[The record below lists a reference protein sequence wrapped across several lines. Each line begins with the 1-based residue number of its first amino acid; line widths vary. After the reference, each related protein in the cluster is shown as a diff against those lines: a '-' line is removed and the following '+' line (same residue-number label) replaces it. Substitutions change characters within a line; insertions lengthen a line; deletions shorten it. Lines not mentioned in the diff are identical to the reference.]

1 MSHNPHEPNG
11 QGPYEPPARDHGAPG
26 PLDGEHQPYGQPGY
40 GTGDQAYGQ
49 PSGYGQQPGYDAGQS
64 YDQQTGYDSAAQAY
78 GQQPSYDAGQPYGQ
92 PEGTQYSYGQPAGQG
107 DQPTGAWAQAPYGQ
121 QAGYGQYQA
130 VPQYASWGK
139 RALGWL
145 FDYLLPGFVV
155 SFLAGLIQPPVFDS
169 AGQVV
174 PQISWAQSLLT
185 LALYL
190 LLSFVSAKT
199 GQTWGRK
206 IAKTQLVGEDGRP
219 IGLGRSFIRYIA
231 HFVDTIILLIGW
243 LFPLWDSKRQTL
255 ADKIMKTYVIDVSQG
270 GPVNV
275 QQ

>member
-1 MSHNPHEPNG
+1 MSQHPHEPNG
-11 QGPYEPPARDHGAPG
+11 PGPYEPPSHDPQDNN
-26 PLDGEHQPYGQPGY
+26 DGGQPGY
-40 GTGDQAYGQ
+40 EPADQNH
-49 PSGYGQQPGYDAGQS
+49 GQQPGYETVDQPYGQGQS
-64 YDQQTGYDSAAQAY
+64 GYDQGPAYGQPQADQPAYDQQPYGQQSYGQQSY
-78 GQQPSYDAGQPYGQ
+78 GQQPQGQQGY
-92 PEGTQYSYGQPAGQG
+92 GQG

-130 VPQYASWGK
+130 APQYASWGK

-145 FDYLLPGFVV
+145 LDYFLPGIVV
-155 SFLAGLIQPPVFDS
+155 GMLAGVIQPQPPVT
-169 AGQVV
+169 AAQPTV
-174 PQISWAQSLLT
+174 QMNWAQPLLT
-185 LALYL
+185 LVLFL
-190 LLSFVSAKT
+190 ILSFVSAKT

-206 IAKTQLVGEDGRP
+206 VAKTQLVGEDGRP

-231 HFVDTIILLIGW
+231 HVVDSIILFIGW

-255 ADKIMKTYVIDVSQG
+255 ADKIMKTYVIDVSQT